1 MFEWLIWV
9 QKPDGNSLRF
19 RLVAAHNDVVLMRDI
34 FTEIFENQ
42 PADPMESA
50 RRGGRPDLRKRFYE
64 RAHVGDAVRAGSGFR
79 LLLDGKPVKTPARRV
94 LEAPTRSLAE
104 QLAIEWNA
112 QQQVI
117 APASMPLTRL
127 ANAVIDAVAVQVVPV
142 TEEVANYLGSDLLF
156 YRADAPPGLVQR
168 QTKMWNPVLEWA
180 HQSLGAHFMLVEGV
194 VFVAQ
199 PDAALA
205 AARKA
210 IPADPNN
217 LKEIWR
223 LGAVASITTLTGS
236 ALLALAL
243 AHGAISTDAAW
254 AAAHV
259 DEDWQMEHWGRDEV
273 ALARRAYR
281 FGEMQ
286 AAAAAVQ

>member
-1 MFEWLIWV
+1 
-9 QKPDGNSLRF
+9 
-19 RLVAAHNDVVLMRDI
+19 MRDI

-42 PADPMESA
+42 PVDPMVSA
-50 RRGGRPDLRKRFYE
+50 RRGGQPDLRKRFYE
-64 RAHVGDAVRAGSGFR
+64 RAHAGDAVGEGGRFP

-117 APASMPLTRL
+117 VLASMPLTRL
-127 ANAVIDAVAVQVVPV
+127 ANAVIDAVAEQSQPV

-168 QTKMWNPVLEWA
+168 QTEMWDPVLAWA
-180 HQSLGAHFMLVEGV
+180 QQTLGARFMLIEGV

-210 IPADPNN
+210 IPTDN
-217 LKEIWR
+217 WR
-223 LGAVASITTLTGS
+223 LGAVAAITTLTGS
-236 ALLALAL
+236 GLLALAL
-243 AHGAISTDAAW
+243 AQGQLDVDAAW

-259 DEDWQMEHWGRDEV
+259 DEDWQMQHWGCDDV

-281 FGEMQ
+281 FAEMQ
-286 AAAAAVQ
+286 AAATVLKHVV